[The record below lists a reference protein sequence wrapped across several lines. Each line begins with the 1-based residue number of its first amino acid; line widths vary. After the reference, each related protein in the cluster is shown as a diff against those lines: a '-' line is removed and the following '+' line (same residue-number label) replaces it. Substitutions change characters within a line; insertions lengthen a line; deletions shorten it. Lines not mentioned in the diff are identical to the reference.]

1 MTSGAVTLWL
11 ADHPR
16 IRRAVVAMTL
26 SYTLSLLAL
35 LCAPQAVASGVGGA
49 GLDWSARHR
58 RGTHRVLLPV
68 AGLGTRSGHQQRPGD
83 LRVRSDVVGTMDG
96 RSDGARGRQRYS
108 CLVARNVLRAFIFV
122 IAVRAMAPAIRTVD
136 GMAVGDR
143 HVGATP
149 VQRGQRVVNM
159 MLAAIA
165 ITICAIIGRIP
176 RAARGARSRVA
187 MVGTAIILTVL
198 LATVFTHRL
207 RIFIAMTACLRWG
220 AAQVWRLRRAPPVH
234 LLPRARLWMPSS
246 TPCCPTSSPQ
256 AFDIRC
262 RSLTSGWS
270 SMISADAVKPG
281 AAR

>member
-1 MTSGAVTLWL
+1 MLGWTGLRDTEGVPIAYYFLSLVSVREAATNNGQEISAFDPTSWAPWM
-11 ADHPR
+11 AAAME
-16 IRRAVVAMTL
+16 RAVDNATAAWWLGMF
-26 SYTLSLLAL
+26 
-35 LCAPQAVASGVGGA
+35 SG
-49 GLDWSARHR
+49 
-58 RGTHRVLLPV
+58 
-68 AGLGTRSGHQQRPGD
+68 
-83 LRVRSDVVGTMDG
+83 
-96 RSDGARGRQRYS
+96 
-108 CLVARNVLRAFIFV
+108 AFIFV
-122 IAVRAMAPAIRTVD
+122 IAVSLWLLRFALSTGWLLAIATL
-136 GMAVGDR
+136 GQPLYNAVS
-143 HVGATP
+143 AY
-149 VQRGQRVVNM
+149 VNQM

-165 ITICAIIGRIP
+165 VTICAIIGGYHVL
-176 RAARGARSRVA
+176 RGEPGRGWA

-198 LATVFTHRL
+198 LATVFTDPIG
-207 RIFIAMTACLRWG
+207 IFTAMTACLRWG